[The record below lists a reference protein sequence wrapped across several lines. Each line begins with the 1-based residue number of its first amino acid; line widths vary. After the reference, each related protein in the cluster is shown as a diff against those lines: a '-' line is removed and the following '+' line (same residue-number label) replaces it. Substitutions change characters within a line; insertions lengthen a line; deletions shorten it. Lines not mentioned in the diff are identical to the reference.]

1 MNAILSNVGSLTG
14 TIFPSVP
21 KLQEVTV
28 KSNTSGA
35 QTVTPET
42 GYDGFSQVTVGA
54 IDLQAKTVTLG
65 NSEQVIEPD
74 SGKDGLSSVTVPAV
88 ALQDKTVTPTSS
100 QQTITADSGYNGLG
114 TVTVGASTDRLNDA
128 FDTGVQN
135 VILSG
140 SGNFSLKLQ
149 NVVANGYGY
158 IASRV
163 FSDNTAIQ
171 SFSAPDAT
179 EVGNYTF
186 TVCSNLSSVSFP
198 KVTTIGINALSQTA
212 ITSLSLPEATTIGS
226 YLCNKCSNL
235 ISASLPK
242 FQGSIGASYM
252 FAECSNLTTVNLP
265 ELLTL
270 SNYSFMKCY
279 ALASINL
286 PKCTKIGTNVFFS
299 CTSLH
304 DVYLGADSMC
314 VLDNVNAFSGSAIDT
329 DGTARIH
336 VPADLEATYKADSVW
351 STYASKIVGDYV
363 V

>member
-1 MNAILSNVGSLTG
+1 MVQEINLTG
-14 TIFPSVP
+14 TITISKEVP
-21 KLQEVTV
+21 KLQEKTITP
-28 KSNTSGA
+28 TS
-35 QTVTPET
+35 QQ
-42 GYDGFSQVTVGA
+42 QVV
-54 IDLQAKTVTLG
+54 V
-65 NSEQVIEPD
+65 PD
-74 SGKDGLSSVTVPAV
+74 QGWDGLSS
-88 ALQDKTVTPTSS
+88 
-100 QQTITADSGYNGLG
+100 
-114 TVTVGASTDRLNDA
+114 VTVGASTDRLNDA
-128 FDTGVQN
+128 FNTGVQN

-140 SGNFSLKLQ
+140 SDTFSLKLQ
-149 NVVANGYGY
+149 NVVANGYEY
-158 IASRV
+158 IANRV
-163 FSDNTAIQ
+163 FSDNTTIQ

-179 EVGNYTF
+179 EVGGYTF
-186 TVCSNLSSVSFP
+186 TACSNLSSVSFP
-198 KVTTIGINALSQTA
+198 KATKIGINALSQTA
-212 ITSLSLPEATTIGS
+212 ITGLLLPEATTIGS

-270 SNYSFMKCY
+270 ANYSFTKCY
-279 ALASINL
+279 ALESINL
-286 PKCTKIGTNVFFS
+286 PKCTKIGTSAFFN

-314 VLDNVNAFSGSAIDT
+314 VIDNVNVFSGSAIDT